1 MALPCVDCTF
11 GWVGPV
17 VIGWD
22 QLGVNVLLAQEL
34 FEGSG
39 TFVVGDLELWLDA
52 ACSDSIVDFV
62 VWGDQ

>member
-1 MALPCVDCTF
+1 MALPCVDYTF

-22 QLGVNVLLAQEL
+22 QLGVNVSLAQES
-34 FEGSG
+34 FEGSR
-39 TFVVGDLELWLDA
+39 TFFVGDLELWLDA
-52 ACSDSIVDFV
+52 TCSDSIVDFV